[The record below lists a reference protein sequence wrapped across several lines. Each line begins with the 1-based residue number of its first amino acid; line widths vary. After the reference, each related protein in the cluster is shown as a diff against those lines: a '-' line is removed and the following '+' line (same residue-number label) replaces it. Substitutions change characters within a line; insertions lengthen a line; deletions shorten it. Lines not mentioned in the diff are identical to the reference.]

1 MKIPVGIVLFNP
13 QPARLRD
20 NIEAVYKEAAGLIVV
35 DNASQNQ
42 AEIQKLLAGY
52 AHVRYIR
59 NAKNQGIAKAL
70 NQICEAAES
79 AGYPF
84 VLTLDQDSVCPVH
97 LLKEYEKYLS
107 LDRTGILCPQ
117 VRDRNCSLN
126 GQTGV
131 LKSGVSA
138 DGSSPDR
145 NVTVMSWCITS
156 ASLVSLQ
163 AWREVNGFDEGMFI
177 DGVDQDFC
185 ERIRQKGYRIYRL
198 DTVTLLHEIGAIC
211 EKRFLFWRVYVKN
224 HSAFRKY
231 YIARNTVLAARK
243 KMSVRLVALSYLR
256 VIRQFLMV
264 LLYEQGKIK
273 KLAAIVKG
281 AWDGTFF
288 QTGPGWKYDK
298 NPHGGAKRQNHGK
311 QKTG

>member
-1 MKIPVGIVLFNP
+1 MKLPAGIVLFNP

-20 NIEAVYKEAAGLIVV
+20 NIEAVYKEAAGLIIV
-35 DNASQNQ
+35 DNASANQ
-42 AEIQKLLAGY
+42 AEIRELLAGY

-59 NAKNQGIAKAL
+59 NAKNYGVAKAL

-97 LLKEYEKYLS
+97 LLKEYEKYLP
-107 LDRTGILCPQ
+107 LERTGILCPQ

-126 GQTGV
+126 VQTGA
-131 LKSGVSA
+131 LKGRASLN
-138 DGSSPDR
+138 GSSPDR

-163 AWREVNGFDEGMFI
+163 AWKEVNGFDEEMFI

-185 ERIRQKGYRIYRL
+185 ERIRRKGYRIYRL

-231 YIARNTVLAARK
+231 YIARNTVFVARK
-243 KMSVRLVALSYLR
+243 KRSVRLMALSCLR
-256 VIRQFLMV
+256 VIRQFLLV

-273 KLAAIVKG
+273 KLAAIAKG
-281 AWDGTFF
+281 AWDGTFL
-288 QTGPGWKYDK
+288 QISSRWKYDK
-298 NPHGGAKRQNHGK
+298 NPKGRAKGQNQPAK
-311 QKTG
+311 DQ

>member
-1 MKIPVGIVLFNP
+1 MKLPAGIVLFNP

-35 DNASQNQ
+35 DNASENQ
-42 AEIQKLLAGY
+42 AEIRELLAGY

-59 NAKNQGIAKAL
+59 NVKNYGIAKAL
-70 NQICEAAES
+70 NQICEAAEA

-97 LLKEYEKYLS
+97 LLKEYENYLT
-107 LDRTGILCPQ
+107 LERTGILCPQ

-126 GQTGV
+126 SQTGV
-131 LKSGVSA
+131 LKGRASLN
-138 DGSSPDR
+138 GSSPDR

-156 ASLVSLQ
+156 ASLVSIQ

-185 ERIRQKGYRIYRL
+185 ERIRRKGYRIYRL

-231 YIARNTVLAARK
+231 YIARNTVFVARK
-243 KMSVRLVALSYLR
+243 KRSVRLVALSYLR
-256 VIRQFLMV
+256 VIRQFLLV

-273 KLAAIVKG
+273 KLAAIVRG
-281 AWDGTFF
+281 AWDGTFL
-288 QTGPGWKYDK
+288 QISSRWKYGK
-298 NPHGGAKRQNHGK
+298 HPHGKAKRQN
-311 QKTG
+311 QP